1 MIAAPLIAAVLLGSP
16 ASVGVGIGGAPVCPA
31 AAVQPG
37 TSVSLGTIYIVN
49 TGSGSENI
57 TLHAAF
63 PANGLPGR
71 AFPGSWVT
79 FRYPKTL
86 WLFGGSSVTLGPG
99 QGADI
104 PATLNVPA
112 GTKPG
117 LYASDL
123 LAGTM
128 AKASPG
134 SGGQAVFGA
143 GAEENLQFA
152 VAPARVP
159 ACDAKPAASA
169 SMPVTP
175 DGGPTASPQA
185 RPASPVPAAQYSP
198 AASQGSAGTKP
209 NGGVVIAIL
218 AALAVLVI
226 KFIGGR

>member
-1 MIAAPLIAAVLLGSP
+1 MIAATAILAASLLS

-37 TSVSLGTIYIVN
+37 QSVSLGTIYVVN
-49 TGSGSENI
+49 TGSGSEDI
-57 TLHAAF
+57 TLRATF

-71 AFPGSWVT
+71 AFPGSWVS
-79 FRYPKTL
+79 FSYPKKL
-86 WLFGGSSVTLGPG
+86 WIFGSSSVTLAPG

-112 GTKPG
+112 DAKPG
-117 LYASDL
+117 LYAADL

-128 AKASPG
+128 AKVTG
-134 SGGQAVFGA
+134 SGQAVFGA

-152 VAPARVP
+152 VAPAKTP

-185 RPASPVPAAQYSP
+185 RTASPAPGVQYSP
-198 AASQGSAGTKP
+198 AASQGSAGP
-209 NGGVVIAIL
+209 NRDAWIVIAIG
-218 AALAVLVI
+218 AAIGAVALA
-226 KFIGGR
+226 KRRRS

>member
-16 ASVGVGIGGAPVCPA
+16 ASVGVGIGGSPVCPA

-37 TSVSLGTIYIVN
+37 QSVSLGTIYVVN
-49 TGSGSENI
+49 TGSGSEDI
-57 TLHAAF
+57 TLRATF

-71 AFPGSWVT
+71 AFPGSWVS
-79 FRYPKTL
+79 FGYPKKL
-86 WLFGGSSVTLGPG
+86 WIFGSSSVTLGPG

-104 PATLNVPA
+104 PATLTVPA

-117 LYASDL
+117 LYAADL

-128 AKASPG
+128 AKATG
-134 SGGQAVFGA
+134 SGQAVFGA

-152 VAPARVP
+152 VAPAVMR
-159 ACDAKPAASA
+159 ACDAKPAASV

-185 RPASPVPAAQYSP
+185 RPASPAPAVQYSP
-198 AASQGSAGTKP
+198 ASSQGSAGP
-209 NGGVVIAIL
+209 NRDAWIVLAIVAAIVALLL
-218 AALAVLVI
+218 A
-226 KFIGGR
+226 KRRKS

>member
-16 ASVGVGIGGAPVCPA
+16 ASVGVGIGGAPVCPSA
-31 AAVQPG
+31 SVQPG
-37 TSVSLGTIYIVN
+37 TSVSLGSIYVVN
-49 TGSGSENI
+49 TGSGSEDI
-57 TLHAAF
+57 TLRAAF

-71 AFPGSWVT
+71 AFPGSWVS
-79 FRYPKTL
+79 FGYPKTL
-86 WLFGGSSVTLGPG
+86 WIFASSSVTLGPG

-104 PATLNVPA
+104 PATLSVPA
-112 GTKPG
+112 DAKPD
-117 LYASDL
+117 LYAADL

-152 VAPARVP
+152 VAPAKTQ
-159 ACDAKPAASA
+159 ACDAEPAAGA

-185 RPASPVPAAQYSP
+185 RAASPAPGAQYSP
-198 AASQGSAGTKP
+198 AASQGHAGP
-209 NGGVVIAIL
+209 NRDAWIVLAIV
-218 AALAVLVI
+218 AALAVLMI
-226 KFIGGR
+226 KMRRR

>member
-1 MIAAPLIAAVLLGSP
+1 VITTTAVIAAAMLP

-31 AAVQPG
+31 AAIQPG
-37 TSVSLGTIYIVN
+37 TSVSLGTIYVVN
-49 TGSGSENI
+49 TGSGSEDI

-71 AFPGSWVT
+71 AFPASWIS
-79 FRYPKTL
+79 FGYPKTL
-86 WLFGGSSVTLGPG
+86 WIIGSSSVTLGPG

-112 GTKPG
+112 GAKPD
-117 LYASDL
+117 LYAADL

-128 AKASPG
+128 AKATG
-134 SGGQAVFGA
+134 SGQAVFGA

-152 VAPARVP
+152 VAPAKTP

-185 RPASPVPAAQYSP
+185 RAASPAPGVQYSP
-198 AASQGSAGTKP
+198 AASQGSAGP
-209 NGGVVIAIL
+209 NRDGWIV
-218 AALAVLVI
+218 LAVLAAI
-226 KFIGGR
+226 WTALLAKRRRS

>member
-31 AAVQPG
+31 ASVQPG
-37 TSVSLGTIYIVN
+37 TSVSLGSIYVVN
-49 TGSGSENI
+49 TGSGSEDI

-71 AFPGSWVT
+71 AFPGSWVS
-79 FRYPKTL
+79 FSYPKTL
-86 WLFGGSSVTLGPG
+86 WFIGSSSVTLGPG

-112 GTKPG
+112 DAKPG
-117 LYASDL
+117 LYAADL

-143 GAEENLQFA
+143 GAEENLRFA
-152 VAPARVP
+152 VAPAKVP
-159 ACDAKPAASA
+159 ACDAKPAAGA

-185 RPASPVPAAQYSP
+185 RTASPTPAAQYSP
-198 AASQGSAGTKP
+198 AASEGHAGP
-209 NGGVVIAIL
+209 NRDAWLVIAALVVIGVVML
-218 AALAVLVI
+218 A
-226 KFIGGR
+226 KRRSS

>member
-16 ASVGVGIGGAPVCPA
+16 ASVGVGITGAPVCPA

-37 TSVSLGTIYIVN
+37 TSVSLGTIYVVN
-49 TGSGSENI
+49 TGSGSEDI

-63 PANGLPGR
+63 PANGLPGK

-79 FRYPKTL
+79 FGYPKTL
-86 WLFGGSSVTLGPG
+86 WIIGSSSVTLRPG
-99 QGADI
+99 DGADI

-117 LYASDL
+117 LYAADL

-128 AKASPG
+128 TKATG
-134 SGGQAVFGA
+134 SGQAVFGA
-143 GAEENLQFA
+143 GAETNLRFA
-152 VAPARVP
+152 VAPAK
-159 ACDAKPAASA
+159 ATSCDAKPAAPV

-185 RPASPVPAAQYSP
+185 RAASPVPAARYSP
-198 AASQGSAGTKP
+198 AASQGSAGP
-209 NGGVVIAIL
+209 NRDGWVVIAVLIAIGLVLL
-218 AALAVLVI
+218 A
-226 KFIGGR
+226 RRRRS

>member
-16 ASVGVGIGGAPVCPA
+16 VSVGVGIGGAPVCPA
-31 AAVQPG
+31 AAIQPG
-37 TSVSLGTIYIVN
+37 TSVSLGTIYVVN
-49 TGSGSENI
+49 TGSGGEDI

-71 AFPGSWVT
+71 AFPASWVS
-79 FRYPKTL
+79 FGYPKSL
-86 WLFGGSSVTLGPG
+86 WIFGGSSVTLGPR
-99 QGADI
+99 QGADV

-128 AKASPG
+128 TKATG
-134 SGGQAVFGA
+134 SGQAVFGA
-143 GAEENLQFA
+143 GAEENLQFT

-159 ACDAKPAASA
+159 ACDAKPAAAA

-185 RPASPVPAAQYSP
+185 RPASPVPAARYSP
-198 AASQGSAGTKP
+198 AASQGSAGP
-209 NGGVVIAIL
+209 NRDGWVVV
-218 AALAVLVI
+218 AALIV
-226 KFIGGR
+226 GGIVWLAGRRRP